1 MTELPAQT
9 AIGIDVGG
17 TYTDLFLYDANNR
30 ECSVVKV
37 VTDHAAQA
45 NGIEA
50 GLNNCNVQLN
60 NVGTIVHGTT
70 VGTNALLQRTG
81 ARVGLITTKGFGDV
95 LEMRR
100 RDRPQTWGL
109 WGHFDPI
116 IPRHRR
122 LEVEERTLSDG
133 KVIQPVDKDEIKE
146 AGQRLLDM
154 GAESVVVF
162 FINSYANQQNETYAG
177 DILREIWPNEYVST
191 SSELLPEIREYERA
205 STSAINAYLQPII
218 GPYLTDL
225 GDRLHRHHI
234 DTQILVVQSNG
245 GLTSTRMACREP
257 VRTTLSGPAA
267 GVIGAAYIAHQSGYD
282 NVITCDMGGT
292 SFDVSLIAN
301 GSASMVAETAI
312 DFGMVT
318 RSPMIEIVTIGA
330 GGGSIANLDA
340 GGILEIGPESAG
352 SEPGPACYGKGNGT
366 PTVTDANLVLGRIN
380 PLTPIGVGIGQ
391 LDLDAAKRAIVSHI
405 AKPLGLDLMAAADA
419 IIRVANSKMAGAIRL
434 VSIERGYQPEAFVL
448 MPFGGGGA
456 LHAGALIKDVG
467 LSKAVIPRYPG
478 ATSAFGCVVA
488 DIRLDRVK
496 TINTLLE
503 HLDINRLNEESE
515 RLHLDGMRNL
525 EASQLS
531 VKELTVYLELD
542 MNYVGQTH
550 TITVQLPQNPVSVG
564 FIRKAFEQ
572 TYRRIYSDVLEG
584 IPVRVLNMRIVMIG
598 KRPEFDLSLF
608 LNAKVESTQTK
619 TIKQRDVWVEGEWQ
633 SVRVYQ
639 RNQLNAGTV
648 IVGPALI
655 EQNDATVFVDDK
667 LTGTAD
673 TFGNL
678 TLELQ

>member
-1 MTELPAQT
+1 
-9 AIGIDVGG
+9 
-17 TYTDLFLYDANNR
+17 
-30 ECSVVKV
+30 
-37 VTDHAAQA
+37 
-45 NGIEA
+45 
-50 GLNNCNVQLN
+50 
-60 NVGTIVHGTT
+60 
-70 VGTNALLQRTG
+70 
-81 ARVGLITTKGFGDV
+81 
-95 LEMRR
+95 
-100 RDRPQTWGL
+100 
-109 WGHFDPI
+109 
-116 IPRHRR
+116 
-122 LEVEERTLSDG
+122 
-133 KVIQPVDKDEIKE
+133 
-146 AGQRLLDM
+146 
-154 GAESVVVF
+154 
-162 FINSYANQQNETYAG
+162 
-177 DILREIWPNEYVST
+177 
-191 SSELLPEIREYERA
+191 
-205 STSAINAYLQPII
+205 
-218 GPYLTDL
+218 
-225 GDRLHRHHI
+225 
-234 DTQILVVQSNG
+234 
-245 GLTSTRMACREP
+245 
-257 VRTTLSGPAA
+257 
-267 GVIGAAYIAHQSGYD
+267 
-282 NVITCDMGGT
+282 
-292 SFDVSLIAN
+292 
-301 GSASMVAETAI
+301 
-312 DFGMVT
+312 
-318 RSPMIEIVTIGA
+318 
-330 GGGSIANLDA
+330 
-340 GGILEIGPESAG
+340 
-352 SEPGPACYGKGNGT
+352 
-366 PTVTDANLVLGRIN
+366 
-380 PLTPIGVGIGQ
+380 VGIGQ

-405 AKPLGLDLMAAADA
+405 AKPLGLDMMAAADA

-655 EQNDATVFVDDK
+655 EQSDATVFVDDK
-667 LTGTAD
+667 LTGTVD

>member
-1 MTELPAQT
+1 
-9 AIGIDVGG
+9 
-17 TYTDLFLYDANNR
+17 
-30 ECSVVKV
+30 
-37 VTDHAAQA
+37 
-45 NGIEA
+45 
-50 GLNNCNVQLN
+50 
-60 NVGTIVHGTT
+60 
-70 VGTNALLQRTG
+70 
-81 ARVGLITTKGFGDV
+81 
-95 LEMRR
+95 
-100 RDRPQTWGL
+100 
-109 WGHFDPI
+109 
-116 IPRHRR
+116 
-122 LEVEERTLSDG
+122 
-133 KVIQPVDKDEIKE
+133 
-146 AGQRLLDM
+146 
-154 GAESVVVF
+154 
-162 FINSYANQQNETYAG
+162 
-177 DILREIWPNEYVST
+177 
-191 SSELLPEIREYERA
+191 
-205 STSAINAYLQPII
+205 
-218 GPYLTDL
+218 
-225 GDRLHRHHI
+225 
-234 DTQILVVQSNG
+234 
-245 GLTSTRMACREP
+245 
-257 VRTTLSGPAA
+257 
-267 GVIGAAYIAHQSGYD
+267 
-282 NVITCDMGGT
+282 
-292 SFDVSLIAN
+292 
-301 GSASMVAETAI
+301 MVAETAI

-405 AKPLGLDLMAAADA
+405 AKPLGLDMMAAADA

-655 EQNDATVFVDDK
+655 EQSDATVFVDDK
-667 LTGTAD
+667 LTGTVD